1 MSVASM
7 VSPFTACAVAVFILY
22 IAGVP
27 SVMFI
32 GIYTFP
38 FFAYTVLPMEDMLD
52 GSPFTKISFLS
63 SALNMARSVAVK
75 FLSDKGRSYI
85 SIRKQ
90 LPPACQHRMNDFPS
104 DWASMSQ

>member
-22 IAGVP
+22 IASVP

-38 FFAYTVLPMEDMLD
+38 FFAYTVLPIRYSATDRVSDIVEDNPQLLLVLNRFKI
-52 GSPFTKISFLS
+52 PFGFGCK
-63 SALNMARSVAVK
+63 
-75 FLSDKGRSYI
+75 
-85 SIRKQ
+85 
-90 LPPACQHRMNDFPS
+90 P
-104 DWASMSQ
+104 